1 MPKVSVVIS
10 TYNRHELLPRA
21 LKSIEKQTFRDFE
34 VIIVDDGSNP
44 PVKVNKEDYN
54 FPIRLFR
61 LRKNSGFHA
70 KPKNYAISR
79 SRAKYICYLDDD
91 DEFKPDHIQVLVEAI
106 ESGDY
111 DFAYGKRDYYKDGQ
125 YTKTSV
131 FHPWKPETAH
141 MGFWLGVP
149 DILHTRKIIK
159 ELGGWNENLKR
170 FGDFEFIA
178 RMGKIRAKGIAIDK
192 SITIVHTHDGQLTW
206 DPNRQ
211 GIDAREIVEKLKVK
225 QSWLK
230 KYKKTK

>member
-1 MPKVSVVIS
+1 MPKVSIVIS

-149 DILHTRKIIK
+149 DILH
-159 ELGGWNENLKR
+159 
-170 FGDFEFIA
+170 
-178 RMGKIRAKGIAIDK
+178 IDK